1 MLTLAVRNEAQANK
15 REENKCRLDTGSI
28 TKRRKN
34 GESLFF
40 SAGHAWRRRENF
52 MKKMGESWFFSE
64 IIVLLS
70 VRSVEH
76 EKLSGPRN
84 EGLVPY

>member
-15 REENKCRLDTGSI
+15 REENKCRLD
-28 TKRRKN
+28 
-34 GESLFF
+34 FF